1 MNDEWRW
8 IEDEARVRSDNDLA
22 TIARLRDEHDDVRR
36 NLWDRNQEIASI
48 QDQIDRMKAINE
60 DKDRELASLAAENAA
75 RDDQNAGLRSE
86 IADLDTRLGAERD

>member
-1 MNDEWRW
+1 
-8 IEDEARVRSDNDLA
+8 
-22 TIARLRDEHDDVRR
+22 
-36 NLWDRNQEIASI
+36 
-48 QDQIDRMKAINE
+48 MKAINE

>member
-1 MNDEWRW
+1 M
-8 IEDEARVRSDNDLA
+8 
-22 TIARLRDEHDDVRR
+22 RR